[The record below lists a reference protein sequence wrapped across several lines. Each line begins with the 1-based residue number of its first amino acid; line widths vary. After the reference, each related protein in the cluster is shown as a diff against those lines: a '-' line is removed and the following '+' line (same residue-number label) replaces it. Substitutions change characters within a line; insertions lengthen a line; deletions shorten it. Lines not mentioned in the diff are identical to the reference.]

1 MRKSIDLTFLAAV
14 IFSVMLGFML
24 EFKETDFLMVIGV
37 LVIVV
42 CFILSIL
49 FIGIGI
55 GEQKEGRKKLG
66 QPVKFKDLKA
76 GFYEVVSYGY
86 LDPSRC
92 DRTDR
97 CTVKFL
103 VLESPEEIE
112 FLIEVSIAQ
121 RLGIERVLGEIV
133 RGTKLKINKKGQIEK
148 V

>member
-1 MRKSIDLTFLAAV
+1 MGKYFDSMFWFVAIVVLV
-14 IFSVMLGFML
+14 VMLGDMVEIDADSLNLAVVSVAAILVFI
-24 EFKETDFLMVIGV
+24 FL
-37 LVIVV
+37 
-42 CFILSIL
+42 C
-49 FIGIGI
+49 IGIEI